1 MTNVKVFVTS
11 IPKSAFECPF
21 YQTGDSYPGH
31 YCHLRGGA
39 DCLLK
44 TQQSC
49 DKLECCLTR

>member
-21 YQTGDSYPGH
+21 YQPGDSYPGY
-31 YCHLRGGA
+31 YCHLNSGA
-39 DCLLK
+39 DCLLRTHK
-44 TQQSC
+44 PC